1 MDPLDAAPFADYDA
15 LGAREVMRRILD
27 LAPDDLRR
35 VHTYEEHHRRRAH
48 VLQAIRRA
56 LARAR

>member
-1 MDPLDAAPFADYDA
+1 MDADLPVVGWDA
-15 LGAREVMRRILD
+15 LGAREAMRRILD
-27 LAPDDLRR
+27 LAPDELRR
-35 VHTYEEHHRRRAH
+35 LHTWEERHLRRAH